1 MYNQAYIATTKHSWF
16 ELSFFSQIPSVRQ
29 HWSSTEMILFCQL
42 SVLLD
47 SPKSI
52 STHEQHTQLTEA
64 ECTISHWKK
73 KKDYIS
79 LISTIMHKNVNV
91 VQATAL
97 FSRIFTTCR
106 LEIFVPSALS
116 LASEPACA
124 CTHTSFFPP
133 SWKSESWQRIIEMAK
148 AQTVWQWSLW
158 LSQPLQGL

>member
-1 MYNQAYIATTKHSWF
+1 MYNQAYIAITKHSRF

-64 ECTISHWKK
+64 ACTISHWKK
-73 KKDYIS
+73 NDYIS
-79 LISTIMHKNVNV
+79 LIWTIMHKNVNV

-106 LEIFVPSALS
+106 VEIFVPSALS

-124 CTHTSFFPP
+124 CTHTSPPP

-148 AQTVWQWSLW
+148 AQTVWQRSLW